1 MLLSRAYLRRASR
14 EGKGRHSEVAFRS
27 AEKDILIILF
37 KYQQKEGFERF
48 RSPFGS
54 RSYSIS
60 GAMSAQ
66 ATAVI
71 SRFSKRN
78 VYMAEKAKKN
88 LGKKKLQTYPV
99 CDEVWQVMQE
109 EEREVIRQARTYKE
123 EIDWLLEA
131 ERLAVAALLEH
142 HAKERKA
149 LIEAH
154 RYSRKQSH
162 AKIRKARRRL
172 ERSRKRKK
180 VGRVPG
186 IKRHPK
192 VGGGMLMKK
201 PARQAK

>member
-60 GAMSAQ
+60 GAMSAE

-71 SRFSKRN
+71 SSFSRKCERHC
-78 VYMAEKAKKN
+78 AKAKKN
-88 LGKKKLQTYPV
+88 LGKRKLQTYPV
-99 CDEVWQVMQE
+99 RDDLWEVMREDE
-109 EEREVIRQARTYKE
+109 RDVIRQARTYKE

-131 ERLAVAALLEH
+131 ERLAVASLLEH

-149 LIEAH
+149 LVEAH
-154 RYSRKQSH
+154 RYCRIQSH
-162 AKIRKARRRL
+162 AKIRKARHRL
-172 ERSRKRKK
+172 VRSRKRNK

-186 IKRHPK
+186 ITRHPK
-192 VGGGMLMKK
+192 VGGGNLMKK